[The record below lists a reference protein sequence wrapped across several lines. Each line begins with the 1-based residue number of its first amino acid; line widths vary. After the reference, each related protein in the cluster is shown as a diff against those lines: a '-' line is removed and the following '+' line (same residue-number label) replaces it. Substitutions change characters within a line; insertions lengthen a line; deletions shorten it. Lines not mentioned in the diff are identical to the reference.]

1 MKKLKSLPSISS
13 FASAGILKITPNSR
27 AKVSNRAK
35 IFLSS
40 FKEIERQRRS
50 YGNTVSL
57 ASLKNYF
64 CVKTRF
70 STTATTVATG
80 AILWKPGFKPGFHI
94 IAPVATIAAVVEK
107 RVSATVAIYGNTLFS
122 DSGDKYDS
130 SDERR

>member
-1 MKKLKSLPSISS
+1 MSAPNIYAEKKCKNIRTGYGRYLKKLKSLPSIPS

-27 AKVSNRAK
+27 AKVVIEPRSP
-35 IFLSS
+35 LLS

-57 ASLKNYF
+57 ASLKKYL

-80 AILWKPGFKPGFHI
+80 AIIWKPGFSYSVNRLL
-94 IAPVATIAAVVEK
+94 ARAAK
-107 RVSATVAIYGNTLFS
+107 NTF
-122 DSGDKYDS
+122 
-130 SDERR
+130 EPP

>member
-1 MKKLKSLPSISS
+1 MSAPNIYAEKKCKNIRTGYGRYLKKLKSLPSIPS

-27 AKVSNRAK
+27 AKVVIEPRSP
-35 IFLSS
+35 LLS

-57 ASLKNYF
+57 ASLKKYL

-80 AILWKPGFKPGFHI
+80 AIIWKPGLKDVGE
-94 IAPVATIAAVVEK
+94 V
-107 RVSATVAIYGNTLFS
+107 
-122 DSGDKYDS
+122 
-130 SDERR
+130 